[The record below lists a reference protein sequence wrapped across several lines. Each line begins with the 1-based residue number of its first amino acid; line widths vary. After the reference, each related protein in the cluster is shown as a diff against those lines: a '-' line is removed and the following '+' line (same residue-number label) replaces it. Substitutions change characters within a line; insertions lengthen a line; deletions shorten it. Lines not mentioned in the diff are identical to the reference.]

1 MAMPIRNTKKIKK
14 DPMTST
20 SEAKRERTAQ
30 DRSTGKKIGPK
41 AYAQRVM
48 AKRAGKTTKK
58 QELAASRR
66 GGTKS
71 ADVKGKGYESKKYTP
86 SVGITVANKKKTTR
100 INMNPKGKK

>member
-1 MAMPIRNTKKIKK
+1 MAMPIKKIEKIKK
-14 DPMTST
+14 DPMTSV
-20 SEAKRERTAQ
+20 SEAKRERAAQ
-30 DRSTGKKIGPK
+30 NRSTDKKIGPK

-71 ADVKGKGYESKKYTP
+71 ADVKGKGYKPTKSTP
-86 SVGITVANKKKTTR
+86 VSITVANKKKTTR